1 MSKNTPPQQ
10 PPLTWSGTLP
20 VHPQYQD
27 SYYAREDGAAESR
40 HVFLDGNALSER
52 FAQTQ
57 HRFSVAELGF
67 GTGLNFLLTWQLWD
81 RQRRPGAHLTYVSV
95 EAQPLSAD
103 QMRQALSAWP
113 ELSARTDRLIAAL
126 PAPRAGFQHIHID
139 TDVTLLLLCAD
150 VSEALAQVQLRAD
163 AWFLDGFAP
172 SRNPAMWAPVVLER
186 VAALSAP
193 GASFATYSAAGHVR
207 RALTQAGFEV
217 IKGPGFGRKR
227 DMLRGRISTPPATR
241 AEPVWAQPPQPPPST
256 STLAVLLVAVFFVT
270 SADSGSLV
278 IDTIASGG
286 ADETPRWQRVYWCS
300 LEGLAA
306 ALLLLAGGLGAL
318 QAATLVAAL
327 PFAVIMILL
336 SVGLSRQM
344 FADAAGREI
353 ETETPPLGE
362 QVKRILSPARR
373 KDIDRQIE
381 RHGLPAMEAVA
392 AALTAEGV
400 ETAEVVPSDT
410 GADLVVHHPGWTD
423 FRWSLMATSRALP
436 AFSALNAPEGRRAS
450 EWRLTGRGQDGRRHD
465 LTGFTRTQIEAAILE
480 QLERWRRG

>member
-1 MSKNTPPQQ
+1 M
-10 PPLTWSGTLP
+10 
-20 VHPQYQD
+20 
-27 SYYAREDGAAESR
+27 
-40 HVFLDGNALSER
+40 
-52 FAQTQ
+52 
-57 HRFSVAELGF
+57 
-67 GTGLNFLLTWQLWD
+67 
-81 RQRRPGAHLTYVSV
+81 
-95 EAQPLSAD
+95 
-103 QMRQALSAWP
+103 
-113 ELSARTDRLIAAL
+113 
-126 PAPRAGFQHIHID
+126 
-139 TDVTLLLLCAD
+139 
-150 VSEALAQVQLRAD
+150 
-163 AWFLDGFAP
+163 
-172 SRNPAMWAPVVLER
+172 
-186 VAALSAP
+186 
-193 GASFATYSAAGHVR
+193 
-207 RALTQAGFEV
+207 
-217 IKGPGFGRKR
+217 
-227 DMLRGRISTPPATR
+227 
-241 AEPVWAQPPQPPPST
+241 
-256 STLAVLLVAVFFVT
+256 AVFFVT

-300 LEGLAA
+300 LQGLAA

-336 SVGLSRQM
+336 CVGLSRQM

-400 ETAEVVPSDT
+400 ETAEVVLSAT